1 MTEKPAFMNWH
12 ENKPSLNL
20 EGVYFRL
27 RTYLEYSS
35 MDISGPSFTKI
46 IPNYKMN
53 FRRELITSADYI
65 SQIQDADP
73 EPNEDAYID
82 IYAQITTLQACNDWG
97 DVKRAFPEGL
107 QIGIG
112 GSEFDFWVYVGIK
125 INWEKELF
133 AIHNKWDY
141 DDGPYIADILIQKIT
156 EKIIK

>member
-53 FRRELITSADYI
+53 FRRELITSAD
-65 SQIQDADP
+65 
-73 EPNEDAYID
+73 
-82 IYAQITTLQACNDWG
+82 
-97 DVKRAFPEGL
+97 
-107 QIGIG
+107 
-112 GSEFDFWVYVGIK
+112 
-125 INWEKELF
+125 
-133 AIHNKWDY
+133 
-141 DDGPYIADILIQKIT
+141 
-156 EKIIK
+156 